1 MNCPKAVA
9 EAAKRIARYVV
20 RTPLLEDP
28 LLNAVVSKRRGVDV
42 RVVVKAE
49 SLQRTGA
56 FKFRG
61 ALNRLLQ
68 MDEEQRAMGVCAF
81 SSGNF
86 AQALAYAASITG
98 TKCTI
103 VCPHDAPVVK
113 MARTR
118 AYGATVVM
126 SHAKEGENR
135 EVAASSM
142 VQQLSLDT
150 GAVLLHPFD
159 DWQVIHGQGTLA
171 LELYEQ
177 LESLHDPSITRP
189 RGGSDAAVARASSLV
204 IPCGGGGMTA
214 GCVLAT
220 QHVSPSTKVFAVE
233 PKGYDD
239 HVQSFAN
246 SQLTPLSGPPVAT
259 ICDALQANA
268 PGQLTWEVNGPNLAG
283 AVGIGDDDV
292 VKAVNVAFDHLRL
305 VLEPSGALG
314 LAAVLNGSIPASDGD
329 VLAVV
334 ACGGNVSRADYQSFL
349 RPDTDT

>member
-1 MNCPKAVA
+1 MACRVT
-9 EAAKRIARYVV
+9 EAAQRIARHVV

-28 LLNAVVSKRRGVDV
+28 LLNALVSQRRGVAL

-68 MDEEQRAMGVCAF
+68 MKEEERALGVCAF

-86 AQALAYAASITG
+86 AQALALAASITG

-118 AYGATVVM
+118 AYGAEVLM

-142 VQQLSLDT
+142 VQQVARDT
-150 GAVLLHPFD
+150 GAALLHPFD
-159 DWQVIHGQGTLA
+159 DWGVVYGQGTLA

-177 LESLHDPSITRP
+177 MKTLVDPSMES
-189 RGGSDAAVARASSLV
+189 RGEGGDPLKTQVASLV

-220 QHVSPSTKVFAVE
+220 QQASPHTKVFAVE
-233 PKGYDD
+233 PEGYDD
-239 HVQSFAN
+239 HVQSLAN
-246 SQLTPLSGPPVAT
+246 SQRTPLSPGPAST

-268 PGQLTWEVNGPNLAG
+268 PGELTWQVNGPHLSG
-283 AVGIGDDDV
+283 AVAINDSDV
-292 VKAVNVAFDHLRL
+292 TDAVNVAFDHLRL

-314 LAAVLNGSIPASDGD
+314 LAAVLNGSIPAADGD
-329 VLAVV
+329 ILAVV
-334 ACGGNVSRADYQSFL
+334 ACGGNVSRGDYKSFL
-349 RPDTDT
+349 SST